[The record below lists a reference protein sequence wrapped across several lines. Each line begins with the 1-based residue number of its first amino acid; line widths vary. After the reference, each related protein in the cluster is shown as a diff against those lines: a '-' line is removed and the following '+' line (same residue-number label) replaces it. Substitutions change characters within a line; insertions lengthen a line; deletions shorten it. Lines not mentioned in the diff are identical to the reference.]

1 MPVAVSYPG
10 VYVEEIPSGVRTITG
25 VATSIAAFVDFFPAG
40 PLGPSNAVEVFSFAD
55 FERRFGGL
63 DARSEASYAI
73 QQFFLNGGISAY
85 VIRATSTASPAVPA
99 AISLEAAGGPAVL
112 EAQAI
117 DPGAWGNNLRI
128 DIDYNTSDPT
138 TQFNLTVS
146 EIAVS
151 NGATRVVASE
161 MYRNLVIDP
170 SKPNDASAVIN
181 GGSQLISVT
190 KPVAAA
196 ARPAHSGTLSKP
208 ITDFAA
214 LSQNATFSV
223 SLTTNSSPT
232 ATVLGTTTGLP
243 DPVPT
248 DGPSLA
254 SLLQSLIRGIKD
266 THGNVLLPN
275 ATVAVVGSASG
286 TSYLVA
292 KAGTG
297 DPSAILTLG
306 DPVGSALG
314 FVANAQQ
321 YALGGYNQV
330 APIAAI
336 AASGT
341 VPFVGS
347 DGNWDADSAPNAT
360 GMTNGLIGDPNAKT
374 GMYALL
380 DVDLF
385 NILCIPATMKLP
397 DANATQV
404 AAEAI
409 ALCTQRRAMYLLDA
423 PQKDKPRN
431 TPTSIMAWL
440 DGAASLKSIPG
451 SRNAALY
458 FPTVEIADPLNDYR
472 LKEVAP
478 SGTIAGLWARTD
490 ATRSVWKAPAG
501 TEAGLAGV
509 QSLDYKLTDGENGVL
524 NPLAI
529 NCLRNFPVYGPV
541 CWGARTL
548 AGADQIADDYKYI
561 PVRRLALY
569 IEESLF
575 RGTQWVVFEPNAA
588 PLWAQVRLNVGA
600 FMQNLF
606 RQGAFFGTTPQEAYF
621 VLCDA
626 TNNPQN
632 TINLGIINIA
642 VGFAPLKPAEFVV
655 IQIQQ
660 IAGQIAS

>member
-55 FERRFGGL
+55 FERQFGGL

-73 QQFFLNGGISAY
+73 QQFFLNGGSSAY

-99 AISLEAAGGPAVL
+99 AISLEDAAGGSAVL
-112 EAQAI
+112 AAQAI

-151 NGATRVVASE
+151 NGAPRVVASE

-196 ARPAHSGTLSKP
+196 GRPAQSGTRSKP
-208 ITDFAA
+208 ITDFSTLG
-214 LSQNATFSV
+214 LSSGETLGV
-223 SLTTNSSPT
+223 SLTTNS
-232 ATVLGTTTGLP
+232 AAVVALGTTTGLP
-243 DPVPT
+243 TVVPT

-254 SLLQSLIRGIKD
+254 GLLQSLIRGIKD
-266 THGNVLLPN
+266 GGGNVLLPN
-275 ATVAVVGSASG
+275 ATVTVVGSASG

-297 DPSAILTLG
+297 DPSAILTFADVTG
-306 DPVGSALG
+306 TPATKLG

-347 DGNWDADSAPNAT
+347 DGNWAADTVPNAT

-548 AGADQIADDYKYI
+548 AGADLG
-561 PVRRLALY
+561 PRR
-569 IEESLF
+569 
-575 RGTQWVVFEPNAA
+575 R
-588 PLWAQVRLNVGA
+588 
-600 FMQNLF
+600 
-606 RQGAFFGTTPQEAYF
+606 
-621 VLCDA
+621 
-626 TNNPQN
+626 
-632 TINLGIINIA
+632 A
-642 VGFAPLKPAEFVV
+642 VA
-655 IQIQQ
+655 
-660 IAGQIAS
+660 